1 MQSQRGMPTHTS
13 SQRHR
18 KTKLPAGLVLID
30 KPQGFTSHDVVA
42 KLRKKLGTKKIGHAG
57 TLDPMATGLLVLGV
71 DAGTKL
77 LTFLVGADKTY
88 EARIRLGQST
98 VTDDAEGEL
107 LSQTSALHLNLATI
121 ESEVSKLRGTI
132 SQTPS
137 AVSAIKVD
145 GKRAYDLVREGKAVE
160 LKSRQVQIARF
171 EITSEIEIVDQFLE
185 FNVLVDCSSGTY
197 IRALARDLGAALGV
211 GGHLRALRRTRVGE
225 YQIAD
230 ASQLEAEPVLM
241 DLTEA
246 AGKIFPIVELTRDQA
261 VDLVHGKRINIA
273 SSGNLCATLGGKLI
287 GILEPAGASYKSL
300 VVFPEV
306 LNG

>member
-1 MQSQRGMPTHTS
+1 M
-13 SQRHR
+13 
-18 KTKLPAGLVLID
+18 PAGLVLID

-98 VTDDAEGEL
+98 VTDDAEGEV
-107 LSQTSALHLNLATI
+107 LSETSALHLNIATI
-121 ESEVSKLRGTI
+121 EAEISKLRGRI

-145 GKRAYDLVREGKAVE
+145 GKRAYDLVREGKEVE
-160 LKSRQVQIARF
+160 LKSRDVEVSRF
-171 EITSEIEIVDQFLE
+171 EITSEIEIVDQYLE
-185 FNVLVDCSSGTY
+185 FDVAVDCSSGTY
-197 IRALARDLGAALGV
+197 IRALARDLGASLGV
-211 GGHLRALRRTRVGE
+211 GGHLRALRRTRVGG
-225 YQIAD
+225 YLVSD
-230 ASQLEAEPVLM
+230 ASQLDQDPIVL

-246 AGKIFPIVELTRDQA
+246 ASKVFPLCELTSDQA
-261 VDLVHGKRINIA
+261 VDLVHGKRIKLDKT
-273 SSGNLCATLGGKLI
+273 GNLSATFGGKLI